1 MLHVALSFSVSVMS
15 SVALPS
21 FAGGVPS
28 DGYAALWNDEI
39 NAGIDERIEKHRKA
53 DASIG
58 GFPAGAEVS
67 VEQISHDF
75 LFGAHIFNFD
85 QLGRDDWN
93 ERYKATY
100 TNLFNA
106 ATVAFYW
113 SDYEPVEGKV
123 RFADGPEDGAKFWN
137 AHADISA
144 KAKAVLSKTWRRPA
158 PDPILKFCRDNGVSV
173 HGHAIVY
180 GSFMPSWTT
189 NLAPERLGAA
199 IGRRIK
205 ALAEHCGDAV
215 AQWDV
220 VNESVCTLATTDE
233 GKYAS
238 ANFPRDYTFTSFR
251 RAAECFPPCV
261 RLAINDAGVIRKPYV
276 PFVRDLIRRGAKI
289 DVVGVQMH
297 IFSREQVCRVA
308 DGLPCLPN
316 MTDWAPQD
324 QLAAFA
330 MLDTLHR
337 PLHISEITIP
347 AVDDT
352 PEGRELQARL
362 VRDNYRLWFSW
373 PSVARITWW
382 NMVDYTYADEHL
394 PSGLYTS
401 ALEPKPA
408 YHALDRLINHEWK
421 TRLSLRADASG
432 RIAFRGF
439 KGQYRLVWKGTDG
452 RECAKTLHVTNP
464 CTRGEGQSR

>member
-1 MLHVALSFSVSVMS
+1 MKDTSAITRTAARVLAVLAL
-15 SVALPS
+15 
-21 FAGGVPS
+21 VPA
-28 DGYAALWNDEI
+28 YASAYDFWNAEV
-39 NAGIDERIEKHRKA
+39 NGGIDERIEKYRKV
-53 DASIG
+53 DTSVG
-58 GFPAGAEVS
+58 GFPAGEEVD

-93 ERYKATY
+93 DRYKATY

-113 SDYEPVEGKV
+113 SDYEPVEGQV

-137 AHADISA
+137 AQRGLTAA
-144 KAKAVLSKTWRRPA
+144 EKAERSRTWRRPA
-158 PDPILKFCRDNGVSV
+158 PDPILRFCRDNGIPV

-180 GSFMPSWTT
+180 GSTMPSWTT
-189 NLAPERLGAA
+189 NLPPERLDAA
-199 IGRRIK
+199 IDRRIK
-205 ALAEHCGDAV
+205 ALAEHCGDSV

-233 GKYAS
+233 GKYENVS
-238 ANFPRDYTFTSFR
+238 FPPDYTFTSFR
-251 RAAECFPPCV
+251 RAAACFPPGV

-297 IFSREQVCRVA
+297 IFSRELVRKVA
-308 DGLPCLPN
+308 DGQPCLPN
-316 MTDWAPQD
+316 LTDWAPQD

-330 MLDTLHR
+330 MLDTLGR
-337 PLHISEITIP
+337 PLHISEVTIP

-373 PSVARITWW
+373 PSVERITWW
-382 NMVDYTYADEHL
+382 NVVDYTFSKELL
-394 PSGLYTS
+394 PSGIYTS
-401 ALEPKPA
+401 DMQPKPA

-421 TRLSLRADASG
+421 TRLRLRADAEG
-432 RIAFRGF
+432 RITFRGF
-439 KGQYRLVWKGTDG
+439 KGRYRLKWRDHSG
-452 RECAKTLHVTNP
+452 RERTSETCL
-464 CTRGEGQSR
+464 R